1 MFVPT
6 LLGALS
12 ICAVTT
18 IDGIFVGQGTGS
30 DGVAAVNIVV
40 PIWMLFSGL
49 ELMVGAGC
57 SVVASLHLSN
67 NNEKA
72 ARLNVAQALL
82 FTMAVSL
89 LAIALIYIFPERIA
103 RMLGASETLM
113 PQVLDYMLYISPCFL
128 FQVWSTI
135 GLFVIRLDGAP
146 KYAMWCN
153 VANAVTNAV
162 LDWVFI
168 FPLGM
173 GVKGAAIATGI
184 SVVVGGVMAVAYL
197 LFFAR
202 RLKPRMPKWSRK
214 SLVLTMRNVWYQC
227 RIGSSSLLG
236 ELMLAILFVVGN
248 MVFMRQLGDDG
259 VGAFGVAC
267 YYTPFV
273 FMIGNSI
280 VQSVQPILSSG
291 YATGNY
297 ERVRLVRNVMVR
309 TSVGFGVVF
318 TLLFALCPELL
329 VSLFIDP
336 SCRAGVIAVKGL
348 PLFATGFLFV
358 IANLC
363 IVGYYQSLER
373 VGPGVLVM
381 LLRGVVLLLPCFMLL
396 PSWLGDAGI
405 WLATPLAE
413 GATVAVF
420 AVFMLGRKL
429 KNISWNTIK
438 RTKVS

>member
-1 MFVPT
+1 
-6 LLGALS
+6 
-12 ICAVTT
+12 
-18 IDGIFVGQGTGS
+18 
-30 DGVAAVNIVV
+30 
-40 PIWMLFSGL
+40 
-49 ELMVGAGC
+49 
-57 SVVASLHLSN
+57 
-67 NNEKA
+67 
-72 ARLNVAQALL
+72 
-82 FTMAVSL
+82 
-89 LAIALIYIFPERIA
+89 
-103 RMLGASETLM
+103 
-113 PQVLDYMLYISPCFL
+113 
-128 FQVWSTI
+128 
-135 GLFVIRLDGAP
+135 
-146 KYAMWCN
+146 
-153 VANAVTNAV
+153 
-162 LDWVFI
+162 
-168 FPLGM
+168 
-173 GVKGAAIATGI
+173 
-184 SVVVGGVMAVAYL
+184 
-197 LFFAR
+197 
-202 RLKPRMPKWSRK
+202 
-214 SLVLTMRNVWYQC
+214 MRNVWYQC